1 MKEASTMALSIKA
14 SLLFKPVAQLS
25 MSVPWGIQP
34 PGDLWGRPKCLKSF
48 IDAFITQF
56 LLLDRRVAFSKPHWP
71 RPPLLGNA
79 GCAAG
84 SQHCLPALASCLP
97 IVVASSRTKPLFD
110 LGGSP
115 SQTPV
120 QGADTPYERMK
131 IRSSR
136 VDIAV
141 VFSSYPL
148 ADLGNPR

>member
-1 MKEASTMALSIKA
+1 MALSIKA

-34 PGDLWGRPKCLKSF
+34 PGDLWVRPKCLKSF

-84 SQHCLPALASCLP
+84 SQHCLPLCGGEDSISETAQTELSRAGLMPSDCCG
-97 IVVASSRTKPLFD
+97 VVTDETPL
-110 LGGSP
+110 
-115 SQTPV
+115 
-120 QGADTPYERMK
+120 
-131 IRSSR
+131 
-136 VDIAV
+136 
-141 VFSSYPL
+141 
-148 ADLGNPR
+148 